1 MLLSSAVVSLFKSH
15 AIKGEIMRRQTRP
28 FIVEVKQR
36 RGYQKRD
43 NSLWGDMDLSAAF
56 AETTRQLEEMDTSN
70 RQFVDSN
77 IVTFNAEHLD
87 QAKVEHHMAE
97 TEHTEPLNAATKGA
111 AKIETPGTKKKGR
124 PQRNTKAD
132 LRSPAPKN
140 GASSEPNEGVGSVRL
155 GRKMYSEEERVQ
167 KLRQIEKLLSVGAT
181 LKSAV
186 KLAGTSEQTYYQWK
200 KKAAVAAPAID
211 DLKDLLALE
220 EENKR
225 LKNLLA
231 ERLRAENAEL
241 KRRLGL

>member
-1 MLLSSAVVSLFKSH
+1 
-15 AIKGEIMRRQTRP
+15 MRRQTRP

-77 IVTFNAEHLD
+77 IVTFNAERLD
-87 QAKVEHHMAE
+87 QAKEEHHMAE

-111 AKIETPGTKKKGR
+111 ANIEAPETKKKSR
-124 PQRNTKAD
+124 PPRNTKTD
-132 LRSPAPKN
+132 LRSARKN
-140 GASSEPNEGVGSVRL
+140 GASSEANKSVGSVRL

-167 KLRQIEKLLSVGAT
+167 KLSQIEKLLSGGAT

-186 KLAGTSEQTYYQWK
+186 KQAGTSEQTYYQWK
-200 KKAAVAAPAID
+200 KKAAVAAPAGD
-211 DLKDLLALE
+211 DLKNLLALE

-231 ERLRAENAEL
+231 ERLRTENAEL

>member
-1 MLLSSAVVSLFKSH
+1 
-15 AIKGEIMRRQTRP
+15 MRRQPRP

-36 RGYQKRD
+36 RAYQKRD

-56 AETTRQLEEMDTSN
+56 AETTRQLEEMDTSD
-70 RQFVDSN
+70 RPFVDPN
-77 IVTFNAEHLD
+77 IVTFNAERLD

-97 TEHTEPLNAATKGA
+97 TEHSETATNGATKGA
-111 AKIETPGTKKKGR
+111 ANIEAPETKKKSR
-124 PQRNTKAD
+124 PPRNTKTD

-140 GASSEPNEGVGSVRL
+140 GASSEANQGLGSVRL

-167 KLRQIEKLLSVGAT
+167 KLSQIEKLLGGGAT

-186 KLAGTSEQTYYQWK
+186 KQAGTTEQTYYQWK
-200 KKAAVAAPAID
+200 KKAAVAAVAAPASD
-211 DLKDLLALE
+211 DLKDLLELE

>member
-1 MLLSSAVVSLFKSH
+1 
-15 AIKGEIMRRQTRP
+15 MRRQTRP

-43 NSLWGDMDLSAAF
+43 NSIWGDMDLSSAF

-70 RQFVDSN
+70 RKFVDSN
-77 IVTFNAEHLD
+77 IVTFNAERLD
-87 QAKVEHHMAE
+87 QAKVGHHMAE
-97 TEHTEPLNAATKGA
+97 TEHIEPLNAATKGA
-111 AKIETPGTKKKGR
+111 ANIEAPETKKKSR
-124 PQRNTKAD
+124 PPRNTKTD

-140 GASSEPNEGVGSVRL
+140 GASSEANKGVGSVRL

-167 KLRQIEKLLSVGAT
+167 KLSQIEKLLGGGAT

-186 KLAGTSEQTYYQWK
+186 KQAGTTEQTYYQWK
-200 KKAAVAAPAID
+200 KKAVVAAVAAPASD

>member
-1 MLLSSAVVSLFKSH
+1 MLLSSAEVSLFKWH
-15 AIKGEIMRRQTRP
+15 AIKEETMRRQPRP

-36 RGYQKRD
+36 RAYQKRD

-77 IVTFNAEHLD
+77 IVTFNAERLD
-87 QAKVEHHMAE
+87 QAKVEHHMTE

-111 AKIETPGTKKKGR
+111 AKIEAPGTKKKGR

-132 LRSPAPKN
+132 LMSARKD
-140 GASSEPNEGVGSVRL
+140 GASSEANKSVGAVRL
-155 GRKMYSEEERVQ
+155 GRKMYSEEERAQ
-167 KLRQIEKLLSVGAT
+167 KLRQIEKLLSGGAT

-186 KLAGTSEQTYYQWK
+186 KQAGTSEQTYYQWK
-200 KKAAVAAPAID
+200 KKAAVAAPASD

-225 LKNLLA
+225 LKSLLA